1 MNLSEAS
8 LKSIV
13 RVVDIKAVG
22 ELRRRFFDLGIVE
35 GTNIEILYE
44 SPFKDPRAYYIRGA
58 IIAIRSD
65 ESKNSIIESNY

>member
-35 GTNIEILYE
+35 GTNIEVLYE

-65 ESKNSIIESNY
+65 ESKNIIIESNY

>member
-1 MNLSEAS
+1 MNLSEAK

-13 RVVDIKAVG
+13 KVVDINAVG

-35 GTNIEILYE
+35 GTNIEVLYE
-44 SPFKDPRAYYIRGA
+44 SPFSDPRAYYIRGA

-65 ESKNSIIESNY
+65 ESKSIIIESNW